1 MSVLLNANRELLY
14 VKGLFGEM
22 CWVDDKLLGFD
33 TFQSLHFIDLLC
45 DSQESYIV
53 NDDI

>member
-1 MSVLLNANRELLY
+1 MSALLNANQDVLY
-14 VKGLFGEM
+14 IRGLSGEM
-22 CWVDDKLLGFD
+22 CWVDDKLHGFD

-45 DSQESYIV
+45 DSQESSIV